1 MHNLTLI
8 ITNALT
14 SNHSQ
19 SFFIIIIIGGR
30 LGDFARMLFISS
42 LLVMII
48 MIIINPMINVLI
60 MINMINHDQN
70 RDLYQYGDHDQNGDN
85 VMLIISTVLIST
97 IMTIVIKLWSKWW
110 SLEAERGG
118 CAGDRGFSGRRATR
132 WDAFQGS
139 WSSLPSSPL
148 FSSSSA
154 LLSSWWHSENQRCDY
169 HTHHR
174 HQIIFTWLSIPFE
187 ALTLNDWSNDK
198 NNEHGENKSV
208 WLFIIPSC
216 F

>member
-154 LLSSWWHSENQRCDY
+154 LLSSWWQWKS
-169 HTHHR
+169 TV
-174 HQIIFTWLSIPFE
+174 WLSSSSSSSDHLHMIMNPF
-187 ALTLNDWSNDK
+187 WSP
-198 NNEHGENKSV
+198 HPQ
-208 WLFIIPSC
+208 WLEQWQKQWPWGK
-216 F
+216 

>member
-30 LGDFARMLFISS
+30 LGDFAGMLFISS

-48 MIIINPMINVLI
+48 MIIISPMINVLI

-97 IMTIVIKLWSKWW
+97 IMTIVIKL
-110 SLEAERGG
+110 
-118 CAGDRGFSGRRATR
+118 
-132 WDAFQGS
+132 
-139 WSSLPSSPL
+139 
-148 FSSSSA
+148 
-154 LLSSWWHSENQRCDY
+154 
-169 HTHHR
+169 
-174 HQIIFTWLSIPFE
+174 
-187 ALTLNDWSNDK
+187 
-198 NNEHGENKSV
+198 
-208 WLFIIPSC
+208 
-216 F
+216 